1 MADIPCQLDKDY
13 KLLEK
18 WTSVTFKIYLL
29 QVNSSPSVLL
39 ESISLFTN
47 IYLSVFPVSIFFFFW
62 SCQVLRSDKD

>member
-47 IYLSVFPVSIFFFFW
+47 IYLSVFPVSIFFFFL
-62 SCQVLRSDKD
+62 VLSGFEI